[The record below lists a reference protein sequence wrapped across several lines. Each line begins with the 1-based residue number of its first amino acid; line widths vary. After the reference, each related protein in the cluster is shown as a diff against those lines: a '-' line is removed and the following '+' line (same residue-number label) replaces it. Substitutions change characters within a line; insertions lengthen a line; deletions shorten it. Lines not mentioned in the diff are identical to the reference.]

1 MKKKLYQHLGT
12 LSMLSLLFL
21 LLSFSA
27 TAQDLTDAQKQERC
41 ENNKKRLT
49 ELEGQLRAVKADLS
63 KTMSEEE
70 MDDTRDKRD
79 FLIKF
84 IRGYLGESYWKNTA
98 AVINANWKRINVI
111 GAEYNFSFD
120 GCVKKA
126 EAKFETLPELDCL
139 NDLERLI
146 RHKIDM
152 AGSVN
157 RGELLIQ
164 KADIEK
170 QIASHR
176 TNLIAL
182 GCDKINKNSKE
193 EFIKKL
199 VGGWTD
205 KPTPWA
211 TPGGGCQIQYKN
223 GILSL
228 INENKDESG
237 ATISLNTDGSAIISA
252 SKWGVSGKV
261 DKYVLSIKWS
271 NDSEWIK

>member
-1 MKKKLYQHLGT
+1 MKNKLYQHLGT

-21 LLSFSA
+21 FSFSVI
-27 TAQDLTDAQKQERC
+27 AQDLTEAQKQERC

-63 KTMSEEE
+63 KSMSEEE

-79 FLIKF
+79 FVIKVSKVF
-84 IRGYLGESYWKNTA
+84 FKKTA
-98 AVINANWKRINVI
+98 AANKVNWKRINVI
-111 GAEYNFSFD
+111 GAEYNFRFN
-120 GCVKKA
+120 
-126 EAKFETLPELDCL
+126 DCI
-139 NDLERLI
+139 NDTRNDVLFCLQLLENLI
-146 RHKIDM
+146 RDKIDM

-157 RGELLIQ
+157 RGEMLTQ
-164 KADIEK
+164 KADVEK

-182 GCDKINKNSKE
+182 GCDKINKNSNE

-205 KPTPWA
+205 KPTPWG

-223 GILSL
+223 GSLSL

-237 ATISLNTDGSAIISA
+237 ATISLNTNGSAIISA

-261 DKYVLSIKWS
+261 DKDVRSIKWS
-271 NDSEWIK
+271 NGSEWVK

>member
-1 MKKKLYQHLGT
+1 MKNKLYQHLGT

-70 MDDTRDKRD
+70 MDDTRDNRD
-79 FLIKF
+79 FVIKMSK
-84 IRGYLGESYWKNTA
+84 GYWQNTA
-98 AVINANWKRINVI
+98 AANKVNWKRLNVI
-111 GAEYNFSFD
+111 GAKYNFSFD
-120 GCVKKA
+120 GCIRKA
-126 EAKFETLPELDCL
+126 RLEFTIDAELGCMHQ
-139 NDLERLI
+139 LERLI
-146 RHKIDM
+146 RDKIDK
-152 AGSVN
+152 AGSLN
-157 RGELLIQ
+157 REELLTQ

-182 GCDKINKNSKE
+182 GCDKINKNSNE

-199 VGGWTD
+199 VGVWTD

-237 ATISLNTDGSAIISA
+237 ATISINTNGSAIISA

-261 DKYVLSIKWS
+261 DKDVMSIKWS
-271 NDSEWIK
+271 NGSEWVK